1 MNTIEVWKAIPGY
14 EGIYEVSDQGNVR
27 SLDRYVYRPTLLWGQ
42 AAMTFCEGRE
52 LKPQRDKKGY
62 LEICLSNGC
71 KKTAKRF
78 KVHRLVAMAFIPNP
92 DSLPMV
98 NHKDED
104 KHNNRV
110 DNLEWVTP
118 QQNCLHGTAT
128 ARQNKSRHH
137 NDPDNKRW
145 KEIAMKHALGCCRY
159 NKADNTLVKQYA
171 SLTEAAQDSGTNIT
185 TILNQCKGKT
195 QSRTSTYWR
204 YAEN

>member
-1 MNTIEVWKAIPGY
+1 MLNVITLFSGYDSQALANEQWRDIEGY
-14 EGIYEVSDQGNVR
+14 EGLYQVSDIGRVR
-27 SLDRYVYRPTLLWGQ
+27 RMPKGKIRVQ
-42 AAMTFCEGRE
+42 KAARN
-52 LKPQRDKKGY
+52 GY
-62 LEICLSNGC
+62 LQINLSKDNKVRWAG
-71 KKTAKRF
+71 
-78 KVHRLVAMAFIPNP
+78 VHRLVAAAFIPNP

-171 SLTEAAQDSGTNIT
+171 SLTEAAQDSGINIT